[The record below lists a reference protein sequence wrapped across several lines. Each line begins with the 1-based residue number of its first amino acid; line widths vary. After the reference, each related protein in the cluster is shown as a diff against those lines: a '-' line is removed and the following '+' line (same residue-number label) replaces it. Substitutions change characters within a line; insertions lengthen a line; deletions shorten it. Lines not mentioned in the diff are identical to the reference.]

1 MAKLSRPSKYNS
13 EPTGQDRVYLLDI
26 TFASGMKCIKIGKSS
41 GKSSLDRMLQIQ
53 RDYYNKYRT
62 TFICNIKR
70 DRPVDDAFR
79 VESELHKFFQDYKYT
94 PKIPFDGSTELFYIY
109 PEAAVEAL
117 EYILENGVGSLQ
129 DFVYDPKVYEKEVD
143 ELPF

>member
-1 MAKLSRPSKYNS
+1 MAKLSRPGRYTP
-13 EPTGQDRVYLLDI
+13 EAPQDRVYLLDI

-53 RDYYNKYRT
+53 RDYYNKYRV

-70 DRPVDDAFR
+70 DRPVDDAFK
-79 VESELHKFFQDYKYT
+79 VETALHRFFQDYKYT
-94 PKIPFDGSTELFYIY
+94 AKVPFDGSTELFCIY

-117 EYILENGVGSLQ
+117 EYILENGVDSLREYE
-129 DFVYDPKVYEKEVD
+129 YDPKVYEEEVD
-143 ELPF
+143 KLQF

>member
-1 MAKLSRPSKYNS
+1 MAKLSRPRVYSS
-13 EPTGQDRVYLLDI
+13 EPKQDRVYLLDI

-53 RDYYNKYRT
+53 RDYYNKYRV

-70 DRPVDDAFR
+70 DRPVDDAFK
-79 VESELHKFFQDYKYT
+79 VETALHKFFQDYKYT
-94 PKIPFDGSTELFYIY
+94 PKIAFDGSTELFCIY

-117 EYILENGVGSLQ
+117 EHILENGVGSLLGYEYNPE
-129 DFVYDPKVYEKEVD
+129 VYREEVD

>member
-1 MAKLSRPSKYNS
+1 MAKLSRPRAHSR
-13 EPTGQDRVYLLDI
+13 EPKQDRVYLLDI
-26 TFASGMKCIKIGKSS
+26 TFANGMKCIKIGKSS

-53 RDYYNKYRT
+53 RDYYNKYRV

-79 VESELHKFFQDYKYT
+79 VESELHKFFQDYKYA
-94 PKIPFDGSTELFYIY
+94 PKVPFDGSTELFVISI
-109 PEAAVEAL
+109 EAAVEAY
-117 EYILENGVGSLQ
+117 EHILENGVDSLEAYE
-129 DFVYDPKVYEKEVD
+129 YDPEVYREEVD

>member
-1 MAKLSRPSKYNS
+1 MAKLNRPCLHTT
-13 EPTGQDRVYLLDI
+13 EPKQDRVYLLDI

-53 RDYYNKYRT
+53 RDYYNKYRV

-70 DRPVDDAFR
+70 DRPVDDAFK

-94 PKIPFDGSTELFYIY
+94 PKVPFDGSTELFCI
-109 PEAAVEAL
+109 PIEAATEVY
-117 EYILENGVGSLQ
+117 EYILENGVDSLKEYK
-129 DFVYDPKVYEKEVD
+129 YDPEVYREEID

>member
-1 MAKLSRPSKYNS
+1 MAKLSRPGRYTP
-13 EPTGQDRVYLLDI
+13 EAAQDRVYLLDI

-53 RDYYNKYRT
+53 RDYYNKYRV

-70 DRPVDDAFR
+70 DRPVDDAFK
-79 VESELHKFFQDYKYT
+79 VETALHKFFQDYKYT
-94 PKIPFDGSTELFYIY
+94 PKIAFDGSTELFVISI
-109 PEAAVEAL
+109 EAAVEAY
-117 EYILENGVGSLQ
+117 EYILENGVDSLK
-129 DFVYDPKVYEKEVD
+129 DYEYDPEVYREEVD